1 MHSITYASARSQS
14 TRFYYK
20 VFNLRVSWGQ
30 YIQYL
35 HSWFSFS
42 LWFLYISA
50 VLFRKQAFDFSE
62 REQCL
67 ILHHHHH
74 HHHQRRRRLDDCVAF
89 GKMMRAISIA
99 TTLPA
104 QPGCGNTDGKAVIAW
119 AVGSLGSSNR
129 QHPGTVCGIDSG
141 SLHKINVLD
150 NATICCL
157 SYFFKFFFTWAYLSP
172 HAPEGVMAITAS
184 LCILE

>member
-1 MHSITYASARSQS
+1 MHSITYASARSQN

-20 VFNLRVSWGQ
+20 VFLTWEFPGVNIFSI
-30 YIQYL
+30 YIL
-35 HSWFSFS
+35 G
-42 LWFLYISA
+42 FLFPSGFYISA

-67 ILHHHHH
+67 IRHHH
-74 HHHQRRRRLDDCVAF
+74 HHHQRRRLDDCVAF

-157 SYFFKFFFTWAYLSP
+157 SYFFNFFFTWAYLSP
-172 HAPEGVMAITAS
+172 HAPESVVAITAS